1 MTELMGLWRK
11 MPPKDRRWHLL
22 TILNEATGEEKRGYV
37 RDMCW
42 AIPDG
47 DLRDFRL
54 FLSDESTRREAAA
67 QSATNYH
74 KFREIG
80 AFKAP
85 TPVSGEQLAAIQ
97 ATYPQVEQAYKWD
110 STVVW
115 ITGEHVYHDG
125 VVYRKQGPDV
135 GPLNDPKNWVAY
147 VEPVKEVG
155 EGA

>member
-1 MTELMGLWRK
+1 MPQWRALTPSEK
-11 MPPKDRRWHLL
+11 RWHLL

-37 RDMCW
+37 RDVCW
-42 AIPDG
+42 AIPDEE
-47 DLRDFRL
+47 LRDFRL
-54 FLSDESTRREAAA
+54 FLSDESTRREAAS
-67 QSATNYH
+67 QSAANYH
-74 KFREIG
+74 KFRAIG

-85 TPVSGEQLAAIQ
+85 TPVTPDQLSAIQ

-115 ITGEHVYHDG
+115 IDGEHVCREG